1 MKHSMNQLRYLP
13 LLLLLS
19 GCLLMITASCGKDEP
34 DWLVGYY
41 LSINSQVRLTLTEE
55 DEGQGTMPDKSVD
68 VLSNTVRRMRN
79 ALQDAYPV
87 NKRQGD
93 DGAVIMAVD
102 NIYKDYA
109 ASYADKEGHTICV
122 VQLCRAHMDGDVVKE
137 SRAIKTY
144 HFGELP
150 QDSTSLGGM

>member
-1 MKHSMNQLRYLP
+1 MKHKMNQLRCLP
-13 LLLLLS
+13 LLLLLT
-19 GCLLMITASCGKDEP
+19 GCLLMIAASCGNDEP

-41 LSINSQVRLTLTEE
+41 LSINSQVRLTLTEA
-55 DEGQGTMPDKSVD
+55 DEGQGTMPDKTVD

-87 NKRQGD
+87 NNRQGD
-93 DGAVIMAVD
+93 DGVVITAVD

-109 ASYADKEGHTICV
+109 ASYSDKEGHTICV
-122 VQLCRAHMDGDVVKE
+122 VQLCRARMDGDVVKE